1 MSIVKKQ
8 KDKLGR
14 DYVITYDNKTVLKK
28 FRGDSNQI
36 KSIYHIFGDLENP
49 RSVEVDFINKDGNE
63 IIANYSTTFGFN
75 FKTSDFVGFS
85 SNKEMGIRFPVNK
98 EKIKEWN
105 RLLKI

>member
-1 MSIVKKQ
+1 MSILKKQ

-14 DYVITYDNKTVLKK
+14 DYVVIHDNKTVLKK

-49 RSVEVDFINKDGNE
+49 RSIEVDFINKDGNE
-63 IIANYSTTFGFN
+63 IIANYSTTLGFN

-85 SNKEMGIRFPVNK
+85 SRKEMGIRFPVNK
-98 EKIKEWN
+98 EKIKEWYS
-105 RLLKI
+105 LLKK